1 METSRDKK
9 VSEAVRRLDKRGGAK
24 DGKGKRGQPP

>member
-9 VSEAVRRLDKRGGAK
+9 VSEAVRLLGKRGVAK
-24 DGKGKRGQPP
+24 GGKGKRGQPP